1 MKDKK
6 QKPLTVSEMRKTVKT
21 KVRKEYE
28 GFLSGYRKLDDE
40 KRFRKMVEDAEMIG
54 FYRNLYIIIVIIG
67 DLDPDEWRCLNVYY
81 FDTNILEDHY
91 KAFKAFEADFAEEI
105 DADEHPRNQLEGFDP
120 DFINAYINGASVFAN
135 CCARA

>member
-28 GFLSGYRKLDDE
+28 GFLSGYRKFEDE

-67 DLDPDEWRCLNVYY
+67 DFTVEEWKWLYLYYKGIDIIKDSYRSYVAFRKDSKEEKNGHDELS
-81 FDTNILEDHY
+81 FL
-91 KAFKAFEADFAEEI
+91 ASMG
-105 DADEHPRNQLEGFDP
+105 L
-120 DFINAYINGASVFAN
+120 NGAGMGAVA
-135 CCARA
+135 